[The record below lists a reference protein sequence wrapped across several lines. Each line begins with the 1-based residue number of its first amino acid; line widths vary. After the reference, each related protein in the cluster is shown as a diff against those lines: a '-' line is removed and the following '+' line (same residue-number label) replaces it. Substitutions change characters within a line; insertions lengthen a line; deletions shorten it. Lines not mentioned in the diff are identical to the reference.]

1 MFLSGLEMDSSM
13 ELLSVQVSQCFRLLE
28 YKSGYSKYLARCS
41 FCFKMSPKLIHSLSG
56 DEIRKECIKLGLS
69 GRFTM
74 KEALVEVATALV
86 RSGKDPRTHQF
97 YPSQPLHGNYHYQ
110 VVISSEI
117 VETMKVLPTSMSA
130 CLSPQISVKTSPLAT
145 KTTASASQVPIYSP
159 SYPPPNVTH
168 CSVVKSESNVL
179 EKILTTLEEIHD
191 VLEKK
196 PAVSSDETDSEFESF
211 TSAAFS
217 TSSDLNCMS
226 QMSSFPTSFSSDSSK
241 KSSSST
247 RWSKDRLREEHI
259 CIKFQHGSCKNSD
272 DHPEDLH
279 LCAKCCLSFDE
290 LLESDHGADWCPY
303 Y

>member
-179 EKILTTLEEIHD
+179 EKILTTLEKIHD

-272 DHPEDLH
+272 DHDLH
-279 LCAKCCLSFDE
+279 LCAKCFLSFDE